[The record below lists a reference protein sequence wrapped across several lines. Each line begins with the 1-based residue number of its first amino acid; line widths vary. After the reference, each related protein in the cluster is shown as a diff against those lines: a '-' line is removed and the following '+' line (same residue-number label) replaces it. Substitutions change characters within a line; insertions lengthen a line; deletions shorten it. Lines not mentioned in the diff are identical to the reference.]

1 MENKKLLNADQVA
14 HILGISRS
22 KVYQMMRLREIPT
35 ITLGKNVR
43 VSRDDLENF
52 ISENREYSGE
62 NQEMRK

>member
-1 MENKKLLNADQVA
+1 MENEKLLKAEQIAN
-14 HILGISRS
+14 ILGISRS

-52 ISENREYSGE
+52 ISENREYIG
-62 NQEMRK
+62 RKNE